1 MLTRKSSRV
10 TRSSWKKHIS
20 NEVAILLE
28 LAEKYAL
35 INLKEFLIN
44 VGFMGFLAFLVAA
57 ILKAAILK
65 DPWAISRAG
74 TKEKPAKVGPT
85 KIERADLCR
94 VFTLQRPD

>member
-1 MLTRKSSRV
+1 
-10 TRSSWKKHIS
+10 
-20 NEVAILLE
+20 
-28 LAEKYAL
+28 
-35 INLKEFLIN
+35 
-44 VGFMGFLAFLVAA
+44 MGFLAFLVAA